1 MNELTIITNQRPGVA
16 TLENF
21 DELKAYLEE
30 RLEAYRN
37 VVYTEDSVDMAKT
50 DKKTLSK
57 LKKTL
62 DERRKEIKRIY
73 MAPYLDAEA
82 KIKELMAMIEEPLAL
97 ISAFVADY
105 DQKIKDAKH
114 AEIHEYYLR
123 HAGSLGEFA
132 DALFEAEGFY
142 DPKWDNKSTSAKTWQ
157 EAVQTKI
164 AASAAD
170 IATIQSAGG
179 PHTTALLTRY
189 FECLDIEKT
198 IEYKKSLEVTEQRA
212 STEVRVTDD
221 EDRVVGYKVLKIIG
235 TQRQMAQIMDQLE
248 LLGMEYDE
256 LEDGM
261 PREMEE
267 LTVPSFDSFVCFDIE
282 TSGTYGAA
290 HGDAPAEITEIGA
303 VKVINGQIVE
313 RVDWLCNPGRKILPR
328 IARLT
333 HITDEMVAGEPPV
346 GEIIKRFSDFV
357 GDLPLV
363 GHNIK
368 SSDLHYITRAAK
380 KVGIALENAYF
391 DTYRYAKG
399 LKESY
404 GWENVKLEYLSEQF
418 GIAQPDAHRAWC
430 DAEANVGVYFGL
442 REL

>member
-1 MNELTIITNQRPGVA
+1 MNELTIITNQAPGIA

-30 RLEAYRN
+30 RLEAYRH
-37 VVYTEDSVDMAKT
+37 VVYTESNMDEAKN

-57 LKKTL
+57 LKRTL
-62 DERRKEIKRIY
+62 DERRKEIKKVY

-82 KIKELMAMIEEPLAL
+82 KIKELMALIEEPLAL
-97 ISAFVADY
+97 ISEFVADY
-105 DQKIKDAKH
+105 DRKVKDAKR
-114 AEIHEYYLR
+114 AEIKAYYDQ
-123 HAGSLGEFA
+123 HAAALGDFA
-132 DALFEAEGFY
+132 ETLFEVEGFF
-142 DPKWDNKSTSAKTWQ
+142 DPKWENKTTSAKAWQ
-157 EAVQTKI
+157 EAIDAKI
-164 AASAAD
+164 AEVASD
-170 IATIQSAGG
+170 IATVQSAGG
-179 PHTTALLTRY
+179 THTTALLTKY
-189 FECLDIEKT
+189 FECLDITKT
-198 IEYKKSLEVTEQRA
+198 IEYKKSLEATEQIA
-212 STEVRVTDD
+212 ATEVTARDD
-221 EDRVVGYKVLKIIG
+221 GDCVVGYKVLKISG
-235 TQRQMAQIMDQLE
+235 TQRQMAQLMDQLE
-248 LLGMEYDE
+248 LMGMDYDE

-267 LTVPSFDSFVCFDIE
+267 LTCPDFDTFVAFDIE

-303 VKVINGQIVE
+303 VKVVGGQIVE

-346 GEIIKRFSDFV
+346 GEIIRRFADFV
-357 GDLPLV
+357 GDMPLV

-368 SSDLHYITRAAK
+368 SSDLHYINRASK
-380 KVGIALENAYF
+380 KAGIALQNPYF

-399 LKESY
+399 FKETY
-404 GWENVKLEYLSEQF
+404 GWENVKLEYLSKQF

-430 DAEANVGVYFGL
+430 DAEANVGVYF
-442 REL
+442 ELKRL

>member
-1 MNELTIITNQRPGVA
+1 MNELTIITNQAPGIA

-30 RLEAYRN
+30 RLEAYRH
-37 VVYTEDSVDMAKT
+37 VVYTESNVDEAKN

-57 LKKTL
+57 LKRTL
-62 DERRKEIKRIY
+62 DERRKEIKKVY

-82 KIKELMAMIEEPLAL
+82 KIKELIALIDEPLEL
-97 ISAFVADY
+97 ISEFVSDY
-105 DQKIKDAKH
+105 DQKVKDAKH
-114 AEIHEYYLR
+114 AEIKAYYDQ
-123 HAGSLGEFA
+123 HAEALGDFA
-132 DALFEAEGFY
+132 ETLFEAEGFF
-142 DPKWDNKSTSAKTWQ
+142 DPKWENKTTSAKVWQ
-157 EAVQTKI
+157 EAIRGKI
-164 AASAAD
+164 TAAAAD
-170 IATIQSAGG
+170 IATVQSAGG
-179 PHTTALLTRY
+179 THTTALLTKY
-189 FECLDIEKT
+189 FECLDITKT
-198 IEYKKSLEVTEQRA
+198 IEYKKTLDATERMSATEVTAQ
-212 STEVRVTDD
+212 DD
-221 EDRVVGYKVLKIIG
+221 GDCVVGYKILKISG
-235 TQRQMAQIMDQLE
+235 TQRQMAQLMDQLE
-248 LLGMEYDE
+248 LMGMEYDE
-256 LEDGM
+256 IEDGM

-267 LTVPSFDSFVCFDIE
+267 LTVPNFDTFVAFDIE

-303 VKVINGQIVE
+303 VKVVGGQIVE

-346 GEIIKRFSDFV
+346 GEIIRRFADFA
-357 GDLPLV
+357 GDMPLV

-368 SSDLHYITRAAK
+368 SSDLHYINRAAK
-380 KVGIALENAYF
+380 KVGIALQNPYF

-399 LKESY
+399 FKETY